1 MTDIPVLRTY
11 ERWVKRN
18 SVWFIPALEYSKS
31 LSMCYAP
38 YNLNYYDNEEWYVG
52 FEAMA
57 DVISLYHDSI
67 LGKKSPLEL
76 KCGPETTFIKLV
88 KRGLSVVE
96 KSQLFVEII
105 TSRRTKDK
113 WAFIVIIEAVK
124 VILRLRL
131 LYNNGGR
138 PLNPYSPKEIQQMND
153 RSKCLEI
160 ARQNFPELQGD
171 EETGEFS
178 DLIIMYAEHGR
189 GVDPHGNFRP
199 RKPVKRE
206 PVSSTGIVAEVLHI
220 VRPLVYAS
228 LRFRGDKNDFTPWI
242 ASLITDLMSILL
254 RKVASKV
261 RRKKGKSYD
270 VGTSS
275 RTFMLLMYL
284 FRAPFYQ
291 RYSRDKLKDLL
302 KVVKRIPL
310 LGSALIG
317 PILEISLELVER
329 RYFTTSAS

>member
-1 MTDIPVLRTY
+1 MHLPCFPFAELVCMQ
-11 ERWVKRN
+11 N

-38 YNLNYYDNEEWYVG
+38 YSLNYYDNEEWYVG
-52 FEAMA
+52 FEAVT

-67 LGKKSPLEL
+67 LGKKSPSEL
-76 KCGPETTFIKLV
+76 KCGPETTLIKLL
-88 KRGLSVVE
+88 KRSLSVVE

-124 VILRLRL
+124 VVLRLQL

-138 PLNPYSPKEIQQMND
+138 PLNPYSPKEIKEMND
-153 RSKCLEI
+153 RSKCFEI

-178 DLIIMYAEHGR
+178 DLILMYAKHGR

-199 RKPVKRE
+199 RKCVVRE
-206 PVSSTGIVAEVLHI
+206 PANSAEIAAEILHI
-220 VRPLVYAS
+220 VRPLIYAS
-228 LRFRGDKNDFTPWI
+228 LRFRGEKNDFTPWI
-242 ASLITDLMSILL
+242 ASLVTDLTSIML
-254 RKVASKV
+254 RKIASKIA
-261 RRKKGKSYD
+261 RKKGKSYN

-275 RTFMLLMYL
+275 RVLMLLMYL

-291 RYSRDKLKDLL
+291 KYSRDKLKDL
-302 KVVKRIPL
+302 VRIVKRIPL